1 MTLVTLIK
9 NPIDEIWMNQPERSK
24 DPLMVHEVKFAG
36 MILIYCY
43 LFKMYYLIAKNV
55 YLYLG
60 KSWEEKLSELR
71 DHLERK
77 GYDAMVVTA
86 LDEIGWLFNLRGN
99 DIPYNP
105 FFRAYVVIDFD
116 KVILY
121 LPPEKQTQNV
131 KDHLRTEVSKSQ
143 YSIAITMGY
152 TIASLFLFEAPS
164 STFFL
169 FSRIAMTS
177 LVLKFEIMK

>member
-1 MTLVTLIK
+1 MALWFWFIVTYFYVLSHRK
-9 NPIDEIWMNQPERSK
+9 ECLS
-24 DPLMVHEVKFAG
+24 V
-36 MILIYCY
+36 
-43 LFKMYYLIAKNV
+43 
-55 YLYLG
+55 G

-71 DHLERK
+71 DYLERK

-121 LPPEKQTQNV
+121 LPPEKQIQNV

-143 YSIAITMGY
+143 YSIAI
-152 TIASLFLFEAPS
+152 LFHIHGLDDIIE
-164 STFFL
+164 
-169 FSRIAMTS
+169 
-177 LVLKFEIMK
+177 

>member
-1 MTLVTLIK
+1 M
-9 NPIDEIWMNQPERSK
+9 
-24 DPLMVHEVKFAG
+24 
-36 MILIYCY
+36 
-43 LFKMYYLIAKNV
+43 
-55 YLYLG
+55 
-60 KSWEEKLSELR
+60 R
-71 DHLERK
+71 DYLERK

-131 KDHLRTEVSKSQ
+131 KDHLGTEVSKSQ
-143 YSIAITMGY
+143 YSIAISMGQM
-152 TIASLFLFEAPS
+152 IASPFLFEVP
-164 STFFL
+164 TCMQVRFFL

>member
-1 MTLVTLIK
+1 
-9 NPIDEIWMNQPERSK
+9 
-24 DPLMVHEVKFAG
+24 
-36 MILIYCY
+36 
-43 LFKMYYLIAKNV
+43 
-55 YLYLG
+55 
-60 KSWEEKLSELR
+60 
-71 DHLERK
+71 
-77 GYDAMVVTA
+77 MVVTA

-131 KDHLRTEVSKSQ
+131 KDHLGTEVSKSQ
-143 YSIAITMGY
+143 YSTAISMAQM
-152 TIASLFLFEAPS
+152 IASPFLFEVP
-164 STFFL
+164 TCMQVRFCL

-177 LVLKFEIMK
+177 LVLKLEIMK